1 MAEVELIRT
10 GKEASPVPTQRLGCR
25 RCLIAACLVLAG
37 VAIGTVAGAAVFA
50 GFAAPPKV
58 EEATMAPTPKPLLL
72 MIGDSITQQA
82 STVSLHGFQALL
94 AENYI
99 RRADVIN
106 RGRSG
111 WTTRNYLP
119 TVPAMLQEWS
129 TRPPSLVILELGTND
144 ATRPNATDQYVPPD
158 EYKANLEGIVHGFLD
173 AFPATKFLFLT
184 PAVSDDDMFTDQAHL
199 NARAGAYASLCM
211 EVARRLHFPVVDLWT
226 LLQGMQKDVLS
237 DGLHLNVLGNEF
249 VHDQIMAAIASSAA
263 HAERAAPLSIGTVPV
278 N

>member
-1 MAEVELIRT
+1 MAELELRRKD
-10 GKEASPVPTQRLGCR
+10 KEASLLPAQRLGWR

-37 VAIGTVAGAAVFA
+37 AAIGAAAGAAVSA
-50 GFAAPPKV
+50 GLATPLPSKV
-58 EEATMAPTPKPLLL
+58 EEATMAPLPKPKPLLL

-94 AENYI
+94 AEDYI

-106 RGRSG
+106 RGRGG

-119 TVPAMLQEWS
+119 TVPAMVQEWAA
-129 TRPPSLVILELGTND
+129 RPPSLVILELGTND
-144 ATRPNATDQYVPPD
+144 ATRPNATDQYVPPG
-158 EYKANLEGIVHGFLD
+158 EYKANLEGIVQGFVD

-184 PAVSDDDMFTDQAHL
+184 PAVSDDDMFAHQAHL

-211 EVARRLHFPVVDLWT
+211 EVAGRLHFPVVDLWT
-226 LLQGMQKDVLS
+226 LLQGKQKEVLS

-249 VHDQIMAAIASSAA
+249 VHNQIMAAIASSYPELTPSA
-263 HAERAAPLSIGTVPV
+263 LPV
-278 N
+278 QL